1 MEQEAAYLAALETA
15 ATYTIQGD
23 VLEMRTAED
32 AMVALYQAAGPA
44 TADSGATED
53 VAAAEGIVDI
63 VWQWTETA
71 YSDDTTLTVDDPSKY
86 TMTLQPDGMVALQV
100 DCNTGGGTY
109 TLDGSLIS
117 LDVAAMSRMA
127 CPEGSLSDVFL
138 RELNAAATYVMD
150 GEDLILNL
158 FADAG
163 NMRFT
168 PAQ

>member
-53 VAAAEGIVDI
+53 VAAAEGIVD
-63 VWQWTETA
+63 VLWQWTETA

-109 TLDGSLIS
+109 TLDGSSIS

-127 CPEGSLSDVFL
+127 CPEGSHSDVFL

-158 FADAG
+158 FADTG

-168 PAQ
+168 QAQ